1 MLAMRRRSCSATT
14 DRHNGGDASHASRRR
29 NKRVSWRDRNTDDR
43 RRPMSDSTTDSIS
56 ESLAQTYDRLWS
68 CLESGVN
75 VQRSPFTM
83 LQAATLGLDGAPKVR
98 TIVLRQVNRVG
109 RVLSF
114 HTDARSAK
122 VAELRRDP
130 RLSIVAN
137 DLDAL
142 VQIRAEGVVS
152 ICDDEAQRR
161 AIWEASRPHTLL
173 LYRAPLP
180 PGTPVVSPEAAHLDS
195 TAPTADGYENFCLIH
210 MTVTRIDWLELARAG
225 HRRAVFDLNERG
237 YEARWI
243 AP

>member
-1 MLAMRRRSCSATT
+1 
-14 DRHNGGDASHASRRR
+14 
-29 NKRVSWRDRNTDDR
+29 
-43 RRPMSDSTTDSIS
+43 MSDSTS

-68 CLESGVN
+68 CLESGVG

-98 TIVLRQVNRVG
+98 TIVLRQASRVD

-114 HTDARSAK
+114 HTDVRSEK

-130 RLSIVAN
+130 RIAIVAS

-142 VQIRAEGVVS
+142 VQIRAEGVAS

-161 AIWEASRPHTLL
+161 AIWQSSRPHTLL

-180 PGTPVVSPEAAHLDS
+180 PGTPVESPEAAHVSARQD
-195 TAPTADGYENFCLIH
+195 TAPSGDGYENFCVIH

-225 HRRAVFDLNERG
+225 HRRAVFDLQESG
-237 YEARWI
+237 CEGRWI
-243 AP
+243 VP

>member
-1 MLAMRRRSCSATT
+1 
-14 DRHNGGDASHASRRR
+14 
-29 NKRVSWRDRNTDDR
+29 
-43 RRPMSDSTTDSIS
+43 MSDSTS
-56 ESLAQTYDRLWS
+56 ESLAQTYDRVWS
-68 CLESGVN
+68 CLESGVS

-98 TIVLRQVNRVG
+98 TIVLREVSRTAH
-109 RVLSF
+109 VLSF
-114 HTDARSAK
+114 HTDVRSEK

-130 RLSIVAN
+130 RISIVAN

-142 VQIRAEGVVS
+142 AQIRAEGVAS

-161 AIWEASRPHTLL
+161 AIWASSRPHTLL

-180 PGTPVVSPEAAHLDS
+180 PGTPISSPEDAHIDDAAS
-195 TAPTADGYENFCLIH
+195 TGDGYDNFCLIH
-210 MTVTRIDWLELARAG
+210 MTITRIDWLELARAG
-225 HRRAVFDLNERG
+225 HRRAVFELNESD

>member
-1 MLAMRRRSCSATT
+1 
-14 DRHNGGDASHASRRR
+14 
-29 NKRVSWRDRNTDDR
+29 
-43 RRPMSDSTTDSIS
+43 MSDSTTDSIS

-142 VQIRAEGVVS
+142 VQIRAEGVAS

-225 HRRAVFDLNERG
+225 HRRAVFELNERG

>member
-1 MLAMRRRSCSATT
+1 
-14 DRHNGGDASHASRRR
+14 
-29 NKRVSWRDRNTDDR
+29 
-43 RRPMSDSTTDSIS
+43 MSDSTTDSIS

-98 TIVLRQVNRVG
+98 TIVLRQVNRVE

-114 HTDARSAK
+114 HTDARSEK

-142 VQIRAEGVVS
+142 VQIRAEGVAS

-195 TAPTADGYENFCLIH
+195 TAPAADGYENFCLIH

>member
-1 MLAMRRRSCSATT
+1 
-14 DRHNGGDASHASRRR
+14 
-29 NKRVSWRDRNTDDR
+29 
-43 RRPMSDSTTDSIS
+43 MSDSTS
-56 ESLAQTYDRLWS
+56 ESLAQTYDRVWS
-68 CLESGVN
+68 CLESGVS

-98 TIVLRQVNRVG
+98 TIVLREVSRTAH
-109 RVLSF
+109 VLSF
-114 HTDARSAK
+114 HTDVRSEK

-130 RLSIVAN
+130 RISIVAN

-142 VQIRAEGVVS
+142 AQIRAEGVAS

-161 AIWEASRPHTLL
+161 AIWASSRPHTLL

-180 PGTPVVSPEAAHLDS
+180 PGTPISSPEDAHIDAAAS
-195 TAPTADGYENFCLIH
+195 TGDGYDNFCLIH
-210 MTVTRIDWLELARAG
+210 MTITRIDWLELARAG
-225 HRRAVFDLNERG
+225 HRRAVFDLNESD

>member
-1 MLAMRRRSCSATT
+1 
-14 DRHNGGDASHASRRR
+14 
-29 NKRVSWRDRNTDDR
+29 
-43 RRPMSDSTTDSIS
+43 MSDSIS
-56 ESLAQTYDRLWS
+56 ESLTETYDRLWS
-68 CLESGVN
+68 CLESGVS

-98 TIVLRQVNRVG
+98 TIVLRQVSRAD

-114 HTDARSAK
+114 HTDVRSEK

-130 RLSIVAN
+130 RISIVAN

-142 VQIRAEGVVS
+142 VQIRAEGVAS

-161 AIWEASRPHTLL
+161 AIWQSSRPHTLL

-180 PGTPVVSPEAAHLDS
+180 PGTPVESPEDAHVS
-195 TAPTADGYENFCLIH
+195 ASQGTAPTGDGYENFCLIH
-210 MTVTRIDWLELARAG
+210 MSVTRIDWLELARTG
-225 HRRAVFDLNERG
+225 HRRAVFELNESG
-237 YEARWI
+237 CEGRWI